1 MERCSVHPALAWGL
15 VAAQFVLII
24 GLAVAPR
31 GELWERSATVL
42 AIALTLVAA
51 GIVVA
56 VVAGVGLGRALTPS
70 PIPREGGDLTTTGVY
85 ALVRHPL
92 YSGLLLL
99 GAGLAIIGASW
110 MHGVLLVALV
120 ALLSVKARVEER
132 MLLVRFPDYAEYA
145 ARVGRL
151 VPGIGRRR

>member
-1 MERCSVHPALAWGL
+1 MERNAVHPALAWGL
-15 VAAQFVLII
+15 VAVQFVLII

-31 GELWERSATVL
+31 GELWERSVDAL

-51 GIVVA
+51 GVIVAIVA
-56 VVAGVGLGRALTPS
+56 AVGLGRSLTPS

-85 ALVRHPL
+85 ALVRHPI

-99 GAGLAIIGASW
+99 GAGLAVIGASW
-110 MHGVLLVALV
+110 MHVALLVALV

-132 MLLVRFPDYAEYA
+132 MLLDRFPGYAEYA

-151 VPGIGRRR
+151 VPGVGRLR